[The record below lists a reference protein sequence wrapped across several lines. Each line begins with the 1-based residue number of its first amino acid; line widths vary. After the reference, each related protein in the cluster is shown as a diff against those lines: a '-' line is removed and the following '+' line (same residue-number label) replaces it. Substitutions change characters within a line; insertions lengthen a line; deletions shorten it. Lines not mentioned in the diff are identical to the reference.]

1 MVVKVWRERDVT
13 GKNRSFDYKE
23 ALQIFIETSAK
34 VNAIVIKT
42 HKIARNSTLVEFL
55 LFETGMVWADYI
67 SELFSRLLQ
76 SVSGMIN

>member
-1 MVVKVWRERDVT
+1 MARERERDVT
-13 GKNRSFDYKE
+13 EKNRSFDYKE

-34 VNAIVIKT
+34 VDAIVIKT
-42 HKIARNSTLVEFL
+42 RKIARNSTLVESL
-55 LFETGMVWADYI
+55 LFETGTVWADYI